1 MSASQQWPWPAGL
14 DPRPVLTA
22 DHQTDATTSGS
33 FDAGP
38 SLMPAPRLRGGARGG
53 AGARRRRDTRGRPA
67 APDAPPETG
76 RPTDPLDSPPQKDVR
91 LTAPPPT
98 TVSKTTRAHTCA
110 ETPWRIRPSA
120 ASVAAQSERPLRE
133 PDPLRRVRTHRRQ
146 ERTRSSDRIAAPRWT
161 LPQAGPDARSAV
173 DRAVRTVRRLRFATW
188 SSRTMSSV
196 RR

>member
-1 MSASQQWPWPAGL
+1 MRAMSASQRWPWPAGL

-38 SLMPAPRLRGGARGG
+38 SLMPAPRLRGGARRG

-76 RPTDPLDSPPQKDVR
+76 RPTDPLDSPPQKDLR

-98 TVSKTTRAHTCA
+98 TVSKTTRAHTGA
-110 ETPWRIRPSA
+110 EAPWRIRPSA
-120 ASVAAQSERPLRE
+120 ASVAAQPERPLRE
-133 PDPLRRVRTHRRQ
+133 PDPLRRQRTHRD
-146 ERTRSSDRIAAPRWT
+146 ERGFDPRAASLRPEGGADQAEANRHHRRRIARHRY
-161 LPQAGPDARSAV
+161 RS
-173 DRAVRTVRRLRFATW
+173 
-188 SSRTMSSV
+188 
-196 RR
+196 